1 MKKKL
6 IVQKFGGTSLS
17 NIQKIQSAAN
27 RIKKEIKS
35 GCNVV
40 VIVSAL
46 GKTTDY
52 LQSLINKIDI
62 NGDPREIDTI
72 LSSGE
77 QASSGLMA
85 LFLNKIGINARS
97 FLGWQIPILTNKSY
111 GKAKILDINVNFLKQ
126 IIKNGV
132 TPIIAGFQG
141 ISEELR
147 ITTIGR
153 GGSDT
158 TAVAIASKL
167 HADRCEIF
175 TDVDGVFTT
184 DPRYVKK
191 AKKINNLTYDEI
203 LEMASVG
210 AQVLEPR
217 SVSLAKK
224 NNVPLIV
231 KSSFRNIEGTNIS
244 KARKIIEKRNVS
256 GIAFS
261 KNDSKITLLG
271 VPDKPGVA
279 AKIFGSLAR
288 KDINVDM
295 IVQNISVD
303 GKFSDLTFTVSEND
317 LFRAKKS
324 INKIKKEVG
333 IKNILPD
340 SKVAKLSIVG
350 IGMRTNAGIA
360 EEMFKALAKEK
371 INIDLISTS
380 EIKISVLISRKHLL
394 KAVNVLHKVFKLSDK
409 IKK

>member
-6 IVQKFGGTSLS
+6 IVQKLGGSSLS
-17 NIQKIQSAAN
+17 SIKKIKRAAQK
-27 RIKKEIKS
+27 IKKEIIS
-35 GCNVV
+35 GNNVV
-40 VIVSAL
+40 VVVSAL

-52 LQSLINKIDI
+52 LQSLINKTDV
-62 NGDPREIDTI
+62 NADLKEIDTI

-77 QASSGLMA
+77 QVSSALMA
-85 LFLNKIGINARS
+85 LFLNKIGINSRS
-97 FLGWQIPILTNKSY
+97 FLGWQIPIITNKSY
-111 GKAKILDINVNFLKQ
+111 GRARILDINATFLKQ
-126 IIKNGV
+126 IIKDQV

-244 KARKIIEKRNVS
+244 KSKKIIEKRNVS
-256 GIAFS
+256 GIVFS

-288 KDINVDM
+288 QDINVDM

>member
-17 NIQKIQSAAN
+17 NIQKIQSSAN

-62 NGDPREIDTI
+62 NGDAREIDTI

-217 SVSLAKK
+217 SISLAKK

-244 KARKIIEKRNVS
+244 KSRKIIEKRNVS
-256 GIAFS
+256 GIVFS